1 MTDIA
6 GVRNPQSIRRRRSD
20 EVKRVAP
27 HVHVGDGLLD
37 LRHVASDTLAALT
50 TRFVMGMLPNCG
62 RVRAVRRVRAVTIE
76 TENVCR
82 FP

>member
-6 GVRNPQSIRRRRSD
+6 RVRNLQSVRHRRSD

-37 LRHVASDTLAALT
+37 LRHVASNALAALT
-50 TRFVMGMLPNCG
+50 TRFVMRVFLDCW
-62 RVRAVRRVRAVTIE
+62 RVRAIRRIRTMAIQA
-76 TENVCR
+76 
-82 FP
+82 